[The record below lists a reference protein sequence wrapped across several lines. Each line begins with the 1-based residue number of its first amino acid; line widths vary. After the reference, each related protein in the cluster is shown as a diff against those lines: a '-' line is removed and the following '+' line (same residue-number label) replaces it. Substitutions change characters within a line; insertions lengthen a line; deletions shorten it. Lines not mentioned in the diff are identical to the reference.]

1 MYKFQDDYYGED
13 YYGEDEDYGVDAEE
27 EEEEVDAEEE
37 YYEEDGELA
46 EHGHKKGLGAAA
58 MAWGL
63 VPVIDIALGVFF
75 MTETSD
81 QDNSAW

>member
-27 EEEEVDAEEE
+27 EEEDEEE
-37 YYEEDGELA
+37 FDEEDGELA
-46 EHGHKKGLGAAA
+46 EDESEAGLGAAA

-63 VPVIDIALGVFF
+63 VPVIDISLGVFF
-75 MTETSD
+75 TIKTWGVDS
-81 QDNSAW
+81 